1 LKTYDKAFEFSP
13 PCKHYVILQTLRM
26 YLVAKGDNKK
36 VLNKIEN
43 IFSRDIDDVQMPYF
57 SLSSTEMKNS
67 LEAAFVLDRI
77 DTFILTD
84 NWLPDKFV
92 GTVLVRMRDVEVRG
106 IDIFIALRLYVFS
119 IPLHW

>member
-1 LKTYDKAFEFSP
+1 
-13 PCKHYVILQTLRM
+13 M